1 MGSAA
6 NNVPLKKLAQTFELL
21 DLEKQIVAAKWLEGV
36 IVSQILTSQERQNIV
51 IASNEYTESLTDE
64 DYENKVDDL
73 IKYLRKLQKSR
84 RKSSSM
90 KRGKVN
96 KK

>member
-21 DLEKQIVAAKWLEGV
+21 DLEKQKAAAKWLEGV
-36 IVSQILTSQERQNIV
+36 IVSQILTSQERENIV
-51 IASNEYTESLTDE
+51 IASNEYMESLTDE

-73 IKYLRKLQKSR
+73 INYLRKLQKSR
-84 RKSSSM
+84 RNLSGM
-90 KRGKVN
+90 KRGKG
-96 KK
+96 